1 MSISKRIAKMTE
13 SPQPVQAF
21 DIEVASLEDHL
32 KDALEHVDA
41 ELEDVLHGDGSS
53 PDRLHEL
60 RESIRS
66 CQDIVRVIIEYDQKR
81 KAEAEAEGESNGKT
95 AV

>member
-1 MSISKRIAKMTE
+1 MTDRPKR
-13 SPQPVQAF
+13 VQAL
-21 DIEVASLEDHL
+21 DLEILSLEDHL

-53 PDRLHEL
+53 PARLHEL

-66 CQDIVRVIIEYDQKR
+66 CQDIVGVIIEYDQKR
-81 KAEAEAEGESNGKT
+81 RAEVEAEGKSNGKT